1 MSCTSQQPP
10 FPNLVNVDYG
20 SVLLLGGTGTGK
32 TYGLKSMLNTLLG
45 TSSKISLYTINVKDS
60 EYVEDFKKNHI
71 STTFDKISGIKPGSI
86 VVVEDIIDLRP
97 KEEIALRQ
105 MLNWEAH
112 HKKLKIFCVSH
123 NIFKTKL
130 YNTISYFTFV
140 MFTSSLGNLF
150 VLTKCLGYFQLEPQI
165 IESWVEKIKLF
176 RGALGVYIFF
186 DVSRRKLFATNNL
199 TRGESSKQ
207 IGSSEEGSSGKV
219 DQDKKR
225 AALQNRFELFF
236 KGRKNSQQAMAVF
249 SILNQC
255 LEPDLIK
262 SIDLTLNFN
271 SKKGIKG
278 VSVVDYIDS
287 MLDSE
292 SSPPS
297 TAQLV
302 LHNYVRE
309 RCTIP
314 RIFLLNKNFE

>member
-1 MSCTSQQPP
+1 MSHTAKQSSS
-10 FPNLVNVDYG
+10 PNLVDVEYG

-32 TYGLKSMLNTLLG
+32 TYGLKSMLKTLMG
-45 TSSKISLYTINVKDS
+45 SSSKISLYTINVKDS
-60 EYVEDFKKNHI
+60 EYMDDLKKNHI
-71 STTFDKISGIKPGSI
+71 STTFEKSSSIKPGSI

-150 VLTKCLGYFQLEPQI
+150 VLSKCLGYFQLEPAI
-165 IESWVEKIKLF
+165 INSWVEKIKMF
-176 RGALGVYIFF
+176 RGALGVYIYF
-186 DVSRRKLFATNNL
+186 DVSQRNLYATNNL
-199 TRGESSKQ
+199 TGTEFSKQ
-207 IGSSEEGSSGKV
+207 IGSSEESSNSKV
-219 DQDKKR
+219 DQEKKR
-225 AALQNRFELFF
+225 LALQARFELFF
-236 KGRKNSQQAMAVF
+236 KGRKNGQQAMAVF

-262 SIDLTLNFN
+262 AIDLTLNFN
-271 SKKGIKG
+271 SKEGIKG
-278 VSVVDYIDS
+278 VSIIDYIDS
-287 MLDSE
+287 MLDSD
-292 SSPPS
+292 SRPPS

-314 RIFLLNKNFE
+314 KIFLLNTNFE